1 MKKRKYILLLFSL
14 FCLVNTQA
22 SNHLKW
28 VNKVLK
34 EHQIKFG
41 IRGLS
46 PIFNGYAFLE
56 SCNKDDI
63 ESPIGIHSY
72 IDIKNRVFE
81 VGYEGYQVMDII
93 RGGYVIYDAGETDEN
108 GFKIYEGTNLG
119 IKKLGGETVT
129 DSVYEWLSA
138 PNFFIVY
145 KKIANTDTLVKMT
158 IYKEGKP
165 IHSDTCFYE
174 IGIGPYGARII
185 YDRYCWL
192 KGKLYDE
199 NFKKVID
206 EDVSAGVVEMPH
218 HDFIETYPNNYSF
231 FAFSKDS
238 MNIYNKKC
246 KKKYVAPLNIK
257 KDDNGFHCYNVSF
270 LWDKKL
276 IVMCR
281 RVYNLEGVAVSPKSH
296 YFSGYFKDYLIYDKQ
311 EEAFASTID
320 GFSTPKIKLGKC
332 SLEKSGKKW
341 VLKSPLSTDSIDLII
356 GLNSDKHIG
365 IKVGKY
371 IGIIDRDGK
380 SILPICYDKIY
391 IDKLY
396 YIGQKGYEY
405 VLFNKKGKLLADGMT
420 EIMTED
426 EDGFTDSSYGISN
439 SIPYGDR
446 FRYVIFKE
454 GKNKYRYWLR
464 NKKKSKAFYAD
475 DINTADLSNK
485 YLPIKKDGIW
495 QYLEI
500 K

>member
-1 MKKRKYILLLFSL
+1 M

-22 SNHLKW
+22 SNDLKW

-34 EHQIKFG
+34 EHQIKYK

-46 PIFNGYAFLE
+46 PIYKGYALLE
-56 SCNKDDI
+56 SYDKAYTGMVFAPGI
-63 ESPIGIHSY
+63 ESY
-72 IDIKNRVFE
+72 IDIKNREFE
-81 VGYEGYQVMDII
+81 VDYQGYQVDDITMGEYI
-93 RGGYVIYDAGETDEN
+93 LYDAGETDEN
-108 GFKIYEGTNLG
+108 GFKLYNGSNRG
-119 IKKLGGETVT
+119 IRKFGGETVT
-129 DSVYEWLSA
+129 DSVYEWQTA
-138 PNFFIVY
+138 RNFFIVY

-158 IYKEGKP
+158 IYKEGKS

-174 IGIGPYGARII
+174 IGIGPYGAHFI
-185 YDRYCWL
+185 YDRYCWI

-199 NFKKVID
+199 NLKKVID
-206 EDVSAGVVEMPH
+206 EDVDAGVVEMPH
-218 HDFIETYPNNYSF
+218 HDFIEMYPNNYSF
-231 FAFSKDS
+231 FAFLKDS
-238 MNIYNKKC
+238 MNIYNEKC
-246 KKKYVAPLNIK
+246 KKKYVVPLKIQ
-257 KDDNGFHCYNVSF
+257 KDDNGYHCYNVSF

-281 RVYNLEGVAVSPKSH
+281 RGYNLKGVAVTPKNH

-405 VLFNKKGKLLADGMT
+405 VLFNKKGKLLAEGMT

-475 DINTADLSNK
+475 DINTADLSNRF
-485 YLPIKKDGIW
+485 LPIKKDGIW
-495 QYLEI
+495 QFLEI